1 VALNTQSIVFNCGD
15 LAACGCFFT
24 LCHLSQLRPY
34 CRLFGCIPSVLALY
48 DELGCGV
55 ATSHL
60 DQDHRAVFVR
70 WIDSIWFIM
79 NHSLGDHILGT
90 RKWSQIMCLL
100 ACILQCCSCFH
111 KCMKIPYA
119 YSITVTV
126 CCIIISPKLCAP
138 VCIINR
144 DCHNTIC
151 TVDEHL
157 IIMNSL
163 ATSFDRYRD

>member
-1 VALNTQSIVFNCGD
+1 MVVSSHHVICLKLGPTVDC
-15 LAACGCFFT
+15 LAAFLVCLPC
-24 LCHLSQLRPY
+24 
-34 CRLFGCIPSVLALY
+34 VMNWVVAW
-48 DELGCGV
+48 
-55 ATSHL
+55 ATSH
-60 DQDHRAVFVR
+60 QDHRAVLVR
-70 WIDSIWFIM
+70 WIDSIWFII
-79 NHSLGDHILGT
+79 NHSSGDHILGT
-90 RKWSQIMCLL
+90 RIWSQTMCLL
-100 ACILQCCSCFH
+100 ARILQCCSCFH

-126 CCIIISPKLCAP
+126 CCIIIAPKLCAP

-157 IIMNSL
+157 IIMKFKSL